1 MYTLY
6 GDGIHDDA
14 PAIQEMLDSGV
25 SAVVLPVPE
34 KNYAIG
40 STLVIHS
47 GQSLVLPEMTVIKLL
62 PQSNCYMLIN
72 EKAGDHHI
80 SVEGGIWDYNNQ
92 EQHPH
97 SRYAPHKIYQKIP
110 APYAE
115 DDPRGKGVPYY
126 SSYYNGR
133 IMRFYGVSFISVRN
147 ITYKDP
153 VMYCVEFG
161 YVDHFTVEN
170 IRFDFNYGNP
180 VPINMDG
187 VHVDGGC
194 HYGYIHNIQ
203 GTAYDDM
210 VALNADDGLTGDIT
224 DIEIDGVFGTDSLR
238 GVRLLS
244 THSRVERIS
253 ISNVFGTY
261 YQNPVSL
268 TFYHYKETTR
278 GIMDHISIKNILASN
293 APRLPIYQKSENYQF
308 AFLFIDSGLD
318 IGSVRVENIGRHE
331 TLGDIETIRIC
342 KNTKIKNLVLEHI
355 SHMNETG
362 RAVPMMINQGEIDK
376 LYMLD
381 VDAGDDVVIDNQGT
395 INTIKEIG

>member
-1 MYTLY
+1 MCTLY

-25 SAVVLPVPE
+25 TSVVLPAPA

-40 STLVIHS
+40 STLVLHDH
-47 GQSLVLPEMTVIKLL
+47 QSLILPETAVIKLL

-72 EKAGDHHI
+72 EKAGDSYM
-80 SVEGGIWDYNNQ
+80 SVVGGIWDFNNQ

-97 SRYAPHKIYQKIP
+97 NKWAPNTITVKIP
-110 APYAE
+110 EPFAA
-115 DDPRGKGVPYY
+115 DDPRGQGA
-126 SSYYNGR
+126 SYYHNRYTGR
-133 IMRFYGVSFISVRN
+133 IMKFYGARHLSVRN
-147 ITYKDP
+147 LTYKDP

-161 YVDHFTVEN
+161 YVEHFTVEN

-180 VPINMDG
+180 YPVNMDG
-187 VHVDGGC
+187 IHVDGGC
-194 HYGYIHNIQ
+194 KFGYIHNIQ

-210 VALNADDGLTGDIT
+210 VAINADDGLPGPIT
-224 DIEIDGVFGTDSLR
+224 DIEIDGVFGENSLR

-268 TFYHYKETTR
+268 TFYHYKHTTR
-278 GIMDHISIKNILASN
+278 GIMDHISIKNIFASN
-293 APRLPIYQKSENYQF
+293 APRLPIYQKPEHYQF
-308 AFLFIDSGLD
+308 AFIFIDSRMD
-318 IGSVRVENIGRHE
+318 IGHVRIENIGRNE
-331 TLGDIETIRIC
+331 QLGDIETIRILPD
-342 KNTKIKNLVLEHI
+342 TKIKTLVLEHI
-355 SHMNETG
+355 NHENHTG
-362 RAVPMMINQGEIDK
+362 KPVPMMINQGEIDT

-381 VDAGDDVVIDNQGT
+381 IDTGDDVAIDNKGV
-395 INTIKEIG
+395 IKTIKEIG